1 MLAMDKES
9 QNRNTRAHENL
20 IDIDYPHRTIN
31 LIVFEKVRYCLK
43 KIPTINEI
51 RPRLLDVG
59 CGTGYLLK
67 KMLAQGVDAWGLD
80 PYPRGEAARESLS
93 KRIIAGSIEDVA
105 EEPFQIITAI
115 EVLEHVEDYMQLL
128 KSMINLLS
136 PNGFLIITV
145 PNKWEFRATYLPDG
159 AIEPMYGHLW
169 QFDHKTLESDLRCF
183 STEVYIEPIYSRT
196 LDRRLL
202 KIIQLF
208 PRATIIKASR
218 ALVNYYSNGA
228 WLMGIIRINKSSTN
242 TKAETTILNPSAK
255 YYRDSTLFKKQ
266 TDKVVRPDQQS
277 ASVTQ

>member
-1 MLAMDKES
+1 MDNKFK
-9 QNRNTRAHENL
+9 NRNIHAHE
-20 IDIDYPHRTIN
+20 DIDNIGFPHKIIN
-31 LIVFEKVRYCLK
+31 LIVLEKIMCCLK
-43 KIPTINEI
+43 MI
-51 RPRLLDVG
+51 RISDNIGPRVLDVG

-93 KRIIAGSIEDVA
+93 KRVIAGSIEDVA
-105 EEPFQIITAI
+105 EEPFQVITAI

-128 KSMINLLS
+128 RSMIKLLS
-136 PNGFLIITV
+136 PNGFIIITV
-145 PNKWEFRATYLPDG
+145 PNKWKFRATYAPDG

-183 STEVYIEPIYSRT
+183 STEVDIEPIYSRT

-202 KIIQLF
+202 KIIHFF

-228 WLMGIIRINKSSTN
+228 WLMGIIRMNKSSTN
-242 TKAETTILNPSAK
+242 TKDENTILKPSAK

-266 TDKVVRPDQQS
+266 IEKVVRSDQ
-277 ASVTQ
+277 